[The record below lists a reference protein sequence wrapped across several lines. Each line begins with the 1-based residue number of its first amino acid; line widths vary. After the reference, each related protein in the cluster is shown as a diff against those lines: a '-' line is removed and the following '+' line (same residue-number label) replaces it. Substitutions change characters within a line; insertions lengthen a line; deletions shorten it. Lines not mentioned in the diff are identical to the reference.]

1 MISIY
6 LIAFLYRLTYVLI
19 YVFVE
24 NIDLYIVGFLEKK
37 TKQNKT
43 KKWTFIYFTALCLKC
58 RYIDEFPFLCVCML
72 DGTLAHVLIHCQ
84 RSGRSD
90 RDLGRKA
97 VHDVFYL
104 IFFMLF
110 KCPEWFCSLYFK
122 SLFYG
127 YCCTSKDFLTKPK
140 SGKGGGGTK
149 ESSVIFA

>member
-37 TKQNKT
+37 QKNKT
-43 KKWTFIYFTALCLKC
+43 KQKSGHSFYFTALCLKC

-110 KCPEWFCSLYFK
+110 KCPE
-122 SLFYG
+122 
-127 YCCTSKDFLTKPK
+127 
-140 SGKGGGGTK
+140 
-149 ESSVIFA
+149 